1 MEINSLHERPDLEKK
16 EKLKKRF
23 LQFDMLMNE
32 LRKREVPD
40 QLIQFI
46 NMEIQSINEIKDSD
60 GALKR
65 QLRKSQ
71 IQILKKIEKELNLVV
86 KNHFRNRWLGIGMA
100 LGIAIGSA
108 LGTGTGNQGLI
119 GLGLPLGMAMGL
131 SHGTSLD
138 KKAKKEGKQLDLEL
152 P

>member
-1 MEINSLHERPDLEKK
+1 MEINSLHERPDLENK

-131 SHGTSLD
+131 SYGTNLD
-138 KKAKKEGKQLDLEL
+138 KKAKIEGKQLDLEL